1 MGMTALRNSF
11 CLGDV
16 IRCLTWFKERYHA
29 NESLVTLNT
38 PANVLHLGPIV
49 CTQKSQ
55 FARDCAD

>member
-16 IRCLTWFKERYHA
+16 IRSLTWFIERQHA

-38 PANVLHLGPIV
+38 PANVLHLKPIV
-49 CTQKSQ
+49 RTQKS
-55 FARDCAD
+55 